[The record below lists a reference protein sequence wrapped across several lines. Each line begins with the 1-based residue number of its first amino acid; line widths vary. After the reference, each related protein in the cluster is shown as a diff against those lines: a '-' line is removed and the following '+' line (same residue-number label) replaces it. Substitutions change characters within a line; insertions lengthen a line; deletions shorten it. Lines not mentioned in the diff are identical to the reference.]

1 MEEFAH
7 ITLIKAFIYLSSS
20 RGITDP
26 ELLLYEKDLSSLH
39 SDENEV
45 EGFQQNV
52 CSSCAAHQKHTMHAS
67 VQEALVFKSR
77 VLDVSSK
84 YDVYVSFVEDGPY
97 KFSVQLQSTTQ
108 ILRTLMRDINNHPL
122 EPLQEPPLP
131 GSVCLGR
138 YTRDKVLCRAVVMS
152 VMENKCKLYYVDFGH
167 TEVLPYT
174 DIFKLPPHFI
184 NPRVLSI
191 RFTLSGVHK
200 LDVTGTMKE
209 YFRQVLAGKLLVLHV
224 CPPEG
229 PPLVQYGDL
238 YDNGKNIKDILKEA
252 FPPPARLVHIKCF
265 TYQIPK
271 ALLIEDIVNV
281 YVSFVESYTK
291 FFVRLEDYVPSL
303 ELIMNDL
310 ADFCKTAPTLSL
322 AELRIGLPCAALYD
336 NQWYRAQIQNVN
348 GEKVRVLY
356 VDYGNEE
363 TVTLNSLRSIRS
375 DLVVTLPAQAI
386 QCTLHGYR
394 VIEPIQKS
402 RDRFESYTLEKRFHI
417 KVVNVTSNGLL
428 VDLYEKEHNMNILSE
443 LFHIIPVEHVKNQY
457 SFKLILKTDENKDIS
472 KWRKKHRSISLYQTY
487 NNSTDQ
493 EKNKFEILKN
503 ELSSDFHHND
513 SQNERF
519 NRDESSNNHST
530 KDKWSNGN
538 GARHD
543 GNDSSKIGKGTRGNR
558 NRASDTSSKGN
569 TKHGKSSTNR
579 GSYSRRGG
587 ISAKMQS
594 NKCSDRNNDGNCKNG
609 KTNNDYHDSNRV
621 KERKGQGYRLK
632 KVTRLFFYD
641 CDEEEQNPMKHTN
654 RVYIPHKTITTGVIK
669 SSEVVV
675 INSPCDFFVQLNS
688 DYIDLESMMV
698 EIALIYK
705 NGGGFLKKSD
715 MICGTYCIAQYS
727 KDLRWYRAVIKS
739 NREDEATVQFVDY
752 GNVETVQHSKIK
764 SIQKEFSKLP
774 RQAIHCKLFGVKDDN
789 FNPNKIEA
797 FKNLVINK
805 TVETEFI
812 SEENGMYSVLLKRMT
827 DDGQTEIFINREF
840 CEDTE
845 LTKENIT
852 EWTTIPYVP
861 GTKKDVIIT
870 WFTNPNN
877 FYCQILDN
885 ENEFKFMMNKIQR
898 IYVTKKP
905 ISYTLQVII

>member
-1 MEEFAH
+1 MEEFTD
-7 ITLIKAFIYLSSS
+7 ITFIKAFIYLSSS

-26 ELLLYEKDLSSLH
+26 ELLLHEKDLSSPD
-39 SDENEV
+39 SAENEV
-45 EGFQQNV
+45 QRFQQNV
-52 CSSCAAHQKHTMHAS
+52 CSCCAAHQKHTMQAS

-84 YDVYVSFVEDGPY
+84 HDVYVSFVEDGPY
-97 KFSVQLQSTTQ
+97 KFSVQLQSTSQ

-191 RFTLSGVHK
+191 RFTLRGVRE

-209 YFRQVLAGKLLVLHV
+209 YFKQILAGKLLVLHV

-229 PPLVQYGDL
+229 PPLIQYGDL
-238 YDNGKNIKDILKEA
+238 YDNGRNIKHILKKA
-252 FPPPARLVHIKCF
+252 FPPPALLVHINHC
-265 TYQIPK
+265 TYEVPK
-271 ALLIEDIVNV
+271 TLSVEDVVNV
-281 YVSFVESYTK
+281 YVSFVESYK
-291 FFVRLEDYVPSL
+291 SFFIRLEDYVPSL

-310 ADFCKTAPTLSL
+310 ADFCTTAPTLSL
-322 AELRIGLPCAALYD
+322 AELDVGLPCAALYD
-336 NQWYRAQIQNVN
+336 DQWYRAEIKDIN
-348 GEKVRVLY
+348 GEKIRVVY

-363 TVTLNSLRSIRS
+363 TVTVKSLRSIRS
-375 DLVVTLPAQAI
+375 DLVTTLPAQAI
-386 QCTLHGYR
+386 KCTLHGYR
-394 VIEPIQKS
+394 VIEPTQETH
-402 RDRFESYTLEKRFHI
+402 DRFQSYTLEKRFHI
-417 KVVNVTSNGLL
+417 KIVDITSNGLV

-443 LFHIIPVEHVKNQY
+443 LFHIVPVEHVKNQY
-457 SFKLILKTDENKDIS
+457 SFKLVLKTEENEDIS
-472 KWRKKHRSISLYQTY
+472 KRHKKNLSISLHQTT
-487 NNSTDQ
+487 NRSTDRA
-493 EKNKFEILKN
+493 KNMFKNLKSILN
-503 ELSSDFHHND
+503 SNFHHND

-538 GARHD
+538 GAKHD

-558 NRASDTSSKGN
+558 NRASDTSSKGS
-569 TKHGKSSTNR
+569 TKHGKSSTNNR

-587 ISAKMQS
+587 ISIRTQS
-594 NKCSDRNNDGNCKNG
+594 NKCSDKNNDGNYKNE
-609 KTNNDYHDSNRV
+609 KTNGDNHDSDRV
-621 KERKGQGYRLK
+621 KKRKGQGYRLVQNK
-632 KVTRLFFYD
+632 LSIANYT
-641 CDEEEQNPMKHTN
+641 CDEEGQNPMKHTN
-654 RVYIPHKTITTGVIK
+654 AIPHQIIATRDIK

-675 INSPCDFFVQLNS
+675 INSLCDFFIQLNS
-688 DYIDLESMMV
+688 DYNALETMM
-698 EIALIYK
+698 ENIASIYE
-705 NGGGFLKKSD
+705 NGGGLLKKSD
-715 MICGTYCIAQYS
+715 MLHGTYCIAQYS
-727 KDLRWYRAVIKS
+727 KDLRWYRAVIKFTG
-739 NREDEATVQFVDY
+739 EDNATVQFIDY
-752 GNVETVQHSKIK
+752 GNIETVQNDKIK
-764 SIQKEFSKLP
+764 PIQKEFLKLP
-774 RQAIHCKLFGVKDDN
+774 IQAIHCKLFGVKDDN
-789 FNPNKIEA
+789 LNSNKIKA
-797 FKNLVINK
+797 FENLVINK
-805 TVETEFI
+805 TIETEFI

-827 DDGQTEIFINREF
+827 DNGQAEIFINREF
-840 CEDTE
+840 CEDAE
-845 LTKENIT
+845 LIKENIT

-861 GTKKDVIIT
+861 GTKKDVVIT

-885 ENEFKFMMNKIQR
+885 ENEFKFMMNKIQK
-898 IYVTKKP
+898 IYITKKP